1 MKYRSSIVAIALLS
15 SMSFAGGDIG
25 GVTTFQMMIIKRQ
38 RELPKMKLS
47 LKLPTVLM
55 GGGRPMGDIL

>member
-25 GVTTFQMMIIKRQ
+25 GVTTFQNDDYQ
-38 RELPKMKLS
+38 EARESCP
-47 LKLPTVLM
+47 
-55 GGGRPMGDIL
+55 R